1 MRRKFDDTG
10 QLSKC
15 LVLLSLFGS
24 LRTVEN
30 IILTG
35 APDSYARYPKWA
47 HSFENSLSMELKT
60 RQSDGM
66 LLYTD
71 DGGTHGNFYSLTIV
85 EGHIQL
91 DFRLGDNSNEFGQ
104 RRPVN
109 TIRIEEVR
117 IDDDKWHTLTIFQ
130 SWENVKLELDYTLVF
145 KILNQRSFVFGN
157 ILKNS
162 DVFIGGLPPNMHM
175 LPVMSSPLRR
185 YARHLAVNVRNLMYR
200 QYPQG
205 VTSPQLLESVG
216 TRTNEDDHCK
226 SKSMSSREQ
235 FGCLNEG
242 ECYSAND
249 GPHCD
254 CQFSDHDGRN
264 CEIEKSDGEL
274 TFGGD
279 EWVGYDVSMNVSA
292 AVRAKKEN
300 LTLTFKTVHGT
311 SMLFFAGD
319 EKSFL
324 HLMLQDGALISTSK
338 FDGSDARIIRMFNS
352 FPSQRYDD
360 DSWHT
365 VVLERSL
372 QMMTLTVDGRR
383 DEIRQYAPELDWIS
397 NSFAYL
403 GSIPKQ
409 NPSKEVNRVSFRG
422 CMKKVKFDVDATR
435 VLFVNLADQSYGGS
449 VVKTGGDLSYSCKN
463 PSQRSDV
470 LAFTD
475 TSSYLELPR
484 WNSLSSG
491 SLSFHFRTTF
501 PDGLILYHGVMQH
514 NATDYVAFELIDSHL
529 FLVINLGS
537 GVVRLQTTARKVNDG
552 EWHHVQLDRL
562 SRTGSVIVDAIKIDF
577 STPGVSANLI
587 IDDPIY
593 IGNVPNNSLIYPP
606 SVWSISLQKGYIG
619 CIKNIRLNGVSAKIA
634 QQFESSNS
642 TGIELGCA
650 LSNELDICEPNPCQN
665 FGKCTKNLNSFECD
679 CSNTNFE
686 GKRCEIEQTA
696 VEVDGEEPKVHV
708 LAHTKMSQAEHIQ
721 IRFRTSSTRGV
732 LFDTGANGKNDKI
745 TVFLNDSLL
754 QLFIQDASANNTFSW
769 GKSLSDNH
777 WHELQVRRLGQKL
790 LLYLDGFWSHSIYL
804 QNPVSVEIDE
814 VGVAFSVHPSAPP
827 PRDEHFKGFLS
838 KLTFNGNDYLLK
850 SKRNSALLG
859 KSSSR
864 ESKGQRNVKTRI
876 ASISFTNSTG
886 YVAFASD
893 KISSLTGAFRVQFKF
908 QTLMRSALLFFTLP
922 KHDYDQSFRLQI
934 VNGRLKYTFRIS
946 GQDFHTTSPKL
957 PYRQHLSDMRWH
969 NVLIYQDEK
978 SRDHVLLIDNS
989 TTTLSVEKVKKVESK
1004 MVGKLYFGSNPLG
1017 VSRPSNGYRGCI
1029 ASLRINENALDL
1041 YEDADSRSNVNR
1053 GCSGPI
1059 ARCVEDACANQGR
1072 CIQLWSSIRC
1082 DCSLTAHSGDRCQN
1096 PSTTVRFDGTPSAIF
1111 YEYAPNERPT
1121 STKDY
1126 FVFSFRTTQPNGVL
1140 IAIECAADQDYF
1152 TVFLNKGYLNAHY
1165 NLGNRDHKVGY
1176 HTRTLNDGFPHV
1188 IKISRNEAN
1197 MTIQVDRLPALRY
1210 RPKRATDLV
1219 LLNMQTRISIGAA
1232 FNTRHLEERRLRH
1245 RRSAEI
1251 FDSYQGEVS
1260 GVNVNGLMILDL
1272 YENGSNRIHTIGSAQ
1287 TTAVSEPASSSNSA
1301 EDDELAEI
1309 MMAHSFEENPNEA
1322 LIESLAPSCVSLEEQ
1337 QTCFID
1343 TDDSIGFFSPVL
1355 PTVAD
1360 VQASSRQ
1367 SEPSAATSSSSSSS
1381 PKMTTTTTTLPV
1393 FFLSQITD
1401 GDASD
1406 DEFDGSGDDMFGIT
1420 PATKP
1425 SAVKSTTPLAKVL
1438 TTSTSAPPPPPT
1450 SVTVLPRPY
1459 ESVREAAEQNPDYLG
1474 SSIWNQVD
1482 TLPEPMVTG
1491 PAWRTNK
1498 SVTTTASTQ
1507 TQTKTT
1513 TPKKS
1518 RKTTTT
1524 TTTATTTT
1532 TIRFQQRQSYDI
1544 DNEITALITSSLAP
1558 PPPQPTKT
1566 RSKST
1571 PHFTVYPVRPT
1582 TPMGDTIT
1590 TTMQAATVSDFP
1602 RTPLIMCSSL
1612 AVIIAIAA
1620 VVFFVFKCRQNP
1632 PNSEHYT
1639 MAMKT
1644 QSGYTAI
1651 APELSPPMNHD
1662 RSNDSCTQPL
1672 LAKPHINGN
1681 GYEPLKGAVIA
1692 NGNGGVGT
1700 GGAAT
1705 LMRNGNGNGVAKK
1718 KDFKEWYVSRS
1729 RAIQVARQL
1738 PEDQKIRKWVVL
1750 SREDRYVP
1758 RVVRNNGELQSVLS
1772 TIHGDYDRFL
1782 EIATGEIARRTATFQ
1797 PFVILLFSE
1806 TPVNQ
1811 TMSNM
1816 WRKMSLAPALHIYRI
1831 GSLQKKQ
1838 KMLSEDQETDFEKLI
1853 LCGRNQTNPFD
1864 TQSSKFSGGNEI
1876 RRAPTATSTHRP
1888 LTSTRDPFVRRLT
1901 FYDASRTL
1909 LEEKPTE
1916 KEKEKKKTTQN
1927 TKYTITR
1934 TFKKMTTRPMSTTT
1948 TRRPSTA
1955 KTNGNAKFDSK
1966 KFSPTTRSPFIL
1978 FKTAEGPEAA
1988 SRWFANPRSSSLPS
2002 CHFQTL
2008 RDVDKTHKN
2017 VFHND
2022 HYNTKTVFL
2031 SIHNKKTFSYLNC
2044 NKTARIDNK
2053 IYYHQVSS
2061 TFDASHTTKRPDSTF
2076 WHTTPSPP
2084 PPSTIDVPPE
2094 KKKEQNQEENGVEE
2108 FRTRDFKVRSRS
2120 VQFAMTE
2127 KPAVVSSTKVN
2138 VMSLFSTSA
2147 APPTTPKPIVPQSCI
2162 ADVYFLVDFSKGT
2175 GDKSQLYLD
2184 IAASAINALPI
2195 SQEAVRV
2202 GLISYSGRGRTHVR
2216 VYLDKHTD
2224 KDKLIEEMFLMER
2237 HGGTTRTAD
2246 AIRYA
2251 TQIFGG
2257 RAHPA
2262 RRNVNKV
2269 LVVFTDG
2276 YSQDNPRE
2284 AARVARA
2291 QGLQLISVAV
2301 RDKLAPPDEAQLADI
2316 GGSSMNV
2323 FISPTGRALRERII
2337 GSQCRL

>member
-10 QLSKC
+10 QYSKW
-15 LVLLSLFGS
+15 LIALLIYLLFGVVDS
-24 LRTVEN
+24 

-35 APDSYARYPKWA
+35 APDSYSRYPKWA

-185 YARHLAVNVRNLMYR
+185 YTRHLAVNVRNLMYR

-235 FGCLNEG
+235 FVCLNDG

-264 CEIEKSDGEL
+264 CEIEKNDGEL

-279 EWVGYDVSMNVSA
+279 EWVGYDVSMNISA

-311 SMLFFAGD
+311 SMLFYAGD
-319 EKSFL
+319 EKSYL
-324 HLMLQDGALISTSK
+324 HLMLQDGAIIASSK

-365 VVLERSL
+365 IVLERSL
-372 QMMTLTVDGRR
+372 QMMTLIVDGRR

-403 GSIPKQ
+403 GSIPKH

-422 CMKKVKFDVDATR
+422 CMKKVRYDVDATR

-470 LAFTD
+470 LSFSD
-475 TSSYLELPR
+475 TSSYLTLPR

-491 SLSFHFRTTF
+491 SLSFHFRTTS

-529 FLVINLGS
+529 FLIINLGS
-537 GVVRLQTTARKVNDG
+537 GVVRLQTTAMKVSDG

-587 IDDPIY
+587 IDDPIF
-593 IGNVPNNSLIYPP
+593 IGNVPNNSIVYPP
-606 SVWSISLQKGYIG
+606 SVWSITLQKGYTG

-634 QQFESSNS
+634 QQFESTNT

-665 FGKCTKNLNSFECD
+665 FGRCSRNLNSFECD

-696 VEVDGEEPKVHV
+696 VEVDGDESKVHV
-708 LAHTKMSQAEHIQ
+708 LAHTKVSQVEHIQ

-754 QLFIQDASANNTFSW
+754 NLFLQDSSSNNTFSW

-804 QNPVSVEIDE
+804 QNPISVEIDE
-814 VGVAFSVHPSAPP
+814 VGAAYSVHPSSPP

-838 KLTFNGNDYLLK
+838 KLIFNGNDYLAK
-850 SKRNSALLG
+850 TKRDSAQLS

-886 YVAFASD
+886 YVAFSSD
-893 KISSLTGAFRVQFKF
+893 KISSLAGSFRVQFKF
-908 QTLMRSALLFFTLP
+908 QTLMRSALIFFTLP

-934 VNGRLKYTFRIS
+934 MNGRLKYTYRIS
-946 GQDFHTTSPKL
+946 GQEFHTTSPKL

-969 NVLIYQDEK
+969 SVLIYQDEK
-978 SRDHVLLIDNS
+978 TNDHVLLVDNS
-989 TTTLSVEKVKKVESK
+989 TTTLIIDKMKKVESR
-1004 MVGKLYFGSNPLG
+1004 MSGKLYFGSNPLG

-1029 ASLRINENALDL
+1029 STLRINENALDL
-1041 YEDADSRSNVNR
+1041 YEDADSRMNVNR

-1059 ARCVEDACANQGR
+1059 ARCVEDACANHGR

-1096 PSTTVRFDGTPSAIF
+1096 PSTTVRFDGSPSAIF

-1121 STKDY
+1121 TSKDY

-1152 TVFLNKGYLNAHY
+1152 TIFLNKGYLNAHY
-1165 NLGNRDHKVGY
+1165 NLGSRDHTVSY
-1176 HTRTLNDGFPHV
+1176 HTRVLNDGFSHV
-1188 IKISRNEAN
+1188 IKISRNESSL
-1197 MTIQVDRLPALRY
+1197 TIQVDKLPALRY
-1210 RPKRATDLV
+1210 RPKKASDLV
-1219 LLNMQTRISIGAA
+1219 LLNMQTRISIGAS
-1232 FNTRHLEERRLRH
+1232 FNTRHLEQRRRMLRH
-1245 RRSAEI
+1245 RRNTEI

-1272 YENGSNRIHTIGSAQ
+1272 YENGSHRIHTIGAPQ
-1287 TTAVSEPASSSNSA
+1287 TTAVSEAVSNSSE
-1301 EDDELAEI
+1301 EDDELAEM
-1309 MMAHSFEENPNEA
+1309 MMAQSIEENPNEA
-1322 LIESLAPSCVSLEEQ
+1322 LIESLAPSCLSLEEQ

-1343 TDDSIGFFSPVL
+1343 TDDSTERTSSFFMKSTSSPTSHFVNYLKNPKIIHPIRSFFSPTSPITTVIRYLLFFLSPPTFSPFFNLYISIGSSSFQMVFIENLRGGTPRGTTTVSPILCLMNWNDEQCRQFKSYIPKFASNFDAPRHVPQAPSFPSYDYEGEDQEEKKKKENDHGIADRSMNDVSGETNGSVLVLKRDIPRDPFEDVSSTDNSSFFAGFFSPVL
-1355 PTVAD
+1355 PIVAD
-1360 VQASSRQ
+1360 IPSTRP
-1367 SEPSAATSSSSSSS
+1367 SETVTTRRTPS
-1381 PKMTTTTTTLPV
+1381 PKMSTIPHPITTTLPV

-1401 GDASD
+1401 GDESE
-1406 DEFDGSGDDMFGIT
+1406 DEFDGSGDDQFGGDGVGIT
-1420 PATKP
+1420 AATQP
-1425 SAVKSTTPLAKVL
+1425 SVAKSTASIPVVTKVL
-1438 TTSTSAPPPPPT
+1438 TTTTSAPSST
-1450 SVTVLPRPY
+1450 HRSTVLPRPY
-1459 ESVREAAEQNPDYLG
+1459 ASVKEAAEQNPDYLG

-1498 SVTTTASTQ
+1498 SLTTTVTTQ
-1507 TQTKTT
+1507 PTT
-1513 TPKKS
+1513 TTKKN
-1518 RKTTTT
+1518 RKTTTAAT
-1524 TTTATTTT
+1524 TTSATTTT
-1532 TIRFQQRQSYDI
+1532 RY
-1544 DNEITALITSSLAP
+1544 
-1558 PPPQPTKT
+1558 QPN
-1566 RSKST
+1566 
-1571 PHFTVYPVRPT
+1571 Y
-1582 TPMGDTIT
+1582 
-1590 TTMQAATVSDFP
+1590 
-1602 RTPLIMCSSL
+1602 
-1612 AVIIAIAA
+1612 
-1620 VVFFVFKCRQNP
+1620 
-1632 PNSEHYT
+1632 
-1639 MAMKT
+1639 
-1644 QSGYTAI
+1644 
-1651 APELSPPMNHD
+1651 
-1662 RSNDSCTQPL
+1662 
-1672 LAKPHINGN
+1672 
-1681 GYEPLKGAVIA
+1681 
-1692 NGNGGVGT
+1692 
-1700 GGAAT
+1700 
-1705 LMRNGNGNGVAKK
+1705 
-1718 KDFKEWYVSRS
+1718 
-1729 RAIQVARQL
+1729 
-1738 PEDQKIRKWVVL
+1738 
-1750 SREDRYVP
+1750 
-1758 RVVRNNGELQSVLS
+1758 GEN
-1772 TIHGDYDRFL
+1772 
-1782 EIATGEIARRTATFQ
+1782 
-1797 PFVILLFSE
+1797 SE
-1806 TPVNQ
+1806 TP
-1811 TMSNM
+1811 
-1816 WRKMSLAPALHIYRI
+1816 RLPCL
-1831 GSLQKKQ
+1831 
-1838 KMLSEDQETDFEKLI
+1838 LSELLFPLSV
-1853 LCGRNQTNPFD
+1853 RPFQTYLPVVPAAF
-1864 TQSSKFSGGNEI
+1864 
-1876 RRAPTATSTHRP
+1876 
-1888 LTSTRDPFVRRLT
+1888 LRRL
-1901 FYDASRTL
+1901 
-1909 LEEKPTE
+1909 
-1916 KEKEKKKTTQN
+1916 
-1927 TKYTITR
+1927 
-1934 TFKKMTTRPMSTTT
+1934 
-1948 TRRPSTA
+1948 
-1955 KTNGNAKFDSK
+1955 
-1966 KFSPTTRSPFIL
+1966 
-1978 FKTAEGPEAA
+1978 
-1988 SRWFANPRSSSLPS
+1988 
-2002 CHFQTL
+2002 
-2008 RDVDKTHKN
+2008 
-2017 VFHND
+2017 
-2022 HYNTKTVFL
+2022 
-2031 SIHNKKTFSYLNC
+2031 
-2044 NKTARIDNK
+2044 
-2053 IYYHQVSS
+2053 
-2061 TFDASHTTKRPDSTF
+2061 
-2076 WHTTPSPP
+2076 
-2084 PPSTIDVPPE
+2084 
-2094 KKKEQNQEENGVEE
+2094 
-2108 FRTRDFKVRSRS
+2108 
-2120 VQFAMTE
+2120 
-2127 KPAVVSSTKVN
+2127 
-2138 VMSLFSTSA
+2138 
-2147 APPTTPKPIVPQSCI
+2147 
-2162 ADVYFLVDFSKGT
+2162 
-2175 GDKSQLYLD
+2175 
-2184 IAASAINALPI
+2184 AL
-2195 SQEAVRV
+2195 
-2202 GLISYSGRGRTHVR
+2202 
-2216 VYLDKHTD
+2216 
-2224 KDKLIEEMFLMER
+2224 
-2237 HGGTTRTAD
+2237 
-2246 AIRYA
+2246 
-2251 TQIFGG
+2251 
-2257 RAHPA
+2257 
-2262 RRNVNKV
+2262 
-2269 LVVFTDG
+2269 
-2276 YSQDNPRE
+2276 
-2284 AARVARA
+2284 
-2291 QGLQLISVAV
+2291 
-2301 RDKLAPPDEAQLADI
+2301 
-2316 GGSSMNV
+2316 
-2323 FISPTGRALRERII
+2323 
-2337 GSQCRL
+2337 

>member
-10 QLSKC
+10 QYSKW
-15 LVLLSLFGS
+15 LIALLIYLLFGVVDS
-24 LRTVEN
+24 

-35 APDSYARYPKWA
+35 APDSYSRYPKWA

-185 YARHLAVNVRNLMYR
+185 YTRHLAVNVRNLMYR

-235 FGCLNEG
+235 FVCLNDG

-264 CEIEKSDGEL
+264 CEIEKNDGEL

-279 EWVGYDVSMNVSA
+279 EWVGYDVSMNISA

-311 SMLFFAGD
+311 SMLFYAGD
-319 EKSFL
+319 EKSYL
-324 HLMLQDGALISTSK
+324 HLMLQDGAIIASSK

-365 VVLERSL
+365 IVLERSL
-372 QMMTLTVDGRR
+372 QMHSEEMVAIHMTLIVDGRR

-403 GSIPKQ
+403 GSIPKH

-422 CMKKVKFDVDATR
+422 CMRKVRYDVDATR

-470 LAFTD
+470 LSFSD
-475 TSSYLELPR
+475 TSSYLTLPR

-491 SLSFHFRTTF
+491 SLSFHFRTTS

-529 FLVINLGS
+529 FLIINLGS
-537 GVVRLQTTARKVNDG
+537 GVVRLQTTAMKVSDG

-577 STPGVSANLI
+577 NTPGVSANLI
-587 IDDPIY
+587 IDDPIF
-593 IGNVPNNSLIYPP
+593 IGNVPNNSIAYPP
-606 SVWSISLQKGYIG
+606 SVWSITLQKGYTG

-634 QQFESSNS
+634 QQFESTNT
-642 TGIELGCA
+642 TGIELGCS

-665 FGKCTKNLNSFECD
+665 FGRCSRNLNSFECD

-696 VEVDGEEPKVHV
+696 VEVDGDESKVHV
-708 LAHTKMSQAEHIQ
+708 LAHTKVSQVEHIQ

-754 QLFIQDASANNTFSW
+754 NLFLQDSLTNNTFSW

-804 QNPVSVEIDE
+804 QNPISVEIDE
-814 VGVAFSVHPSAPP
+814 IGAAYSVHPSSPP

-838 KLTFNGNDYLLK
+838 KLIFNGNDYLAK
-850 SKRNSALLG
+850 TKRDSALLS
-859 KSSSR
+859 KSTSR

-886 YVAFASD
+886 YVAFSSD
-893 KISSLTGAFRVQFKF
+893 KISSLAGSFRVQFKF
-908 QTLMRSALLFFTLP
+908 QTLMRSALIFFTLP

-934 VNGRLKYTFRIS
+934 INGRLKYTYRIS
-946 GQDFHTTSPKL
+946 GQEFHTTSPKL

-969 NVLIYQDEK
+969 SVLIYQDEK
-978 SRDHVLLIDNS
+978 TNDHVLLVDNS
-989 TTTLSVEKVKKVESK
+989 TTTLIIDKMKKVESR
-1004 MVGKLYFGSNPLG
+1004 MSGKLYFGSNPLG

-1029 ASLRINENALDL
+1029 STLRINEKALDL
-1041 YEDADSRSNVNR
+1041 YEDADSRMNVNR

-1059 ARCVEDACANQGR
+1059 ARCVEDACANHGR

-1096 PSTTVRFDGTPSAIF
+1096 PSTTVRFDGSPSAIF

-1121 STKDY
+1121 TSKDY

-1152 TVFLNKGYLNAHY
+1152 TIFLNKGYLNAHY
-1165 NLGNRDHKVGY
+1165 NLGSRDHTVSY
-1176 HTRTLNDGFPHV
+1176 HTRVLNDGFPHV
-1188 IKISRNEAN
+1188 IKISRNESSL
-1197 MTIQVDRLPALRY
+1197 TIQVDKLPALRY
-1210 RPKRATDLV
+1210 RPKKASDLV
-1219 LLNMQTRISIGAA
+1219 LLNMQTRISIGAS
-1232 FNTRHLEERRLRH
+1232 FNTRHLEQRRRMLRH
-1245 RRSAEI
+1245 RRNTEI

-1260 GVNVNGLMILDL
+1260 GVNVNGLMVLDL
-1272 YENGSNRIHTIGSAQ
+1272 YENGSNRIHTIGAPQ
-1287 TTAVSEPASSSNSA
+1287 TTAVSEAVSNSSE
-1301 EDDELAEI
+1301 EDDELAEM
-1309 MMAHSFEENPNEA
+1309 MMAHSIEENPNEA
-1322 LIESLAPSCVSLEEQ
+1322 LIESLAPSCLSLEEQ

-1343 TDDSIGFFSPVL
+1343 TDDSTGFFSPVL
-1355 PTVAD
+1355 PAVAD
-1360 VQASSRQ
+1360 IPSTRP
-1367 SEPSAATSSSSSSS
+1367 SETVTTRRTPS
-1381 PKMTTTTTTLPV
+1381 PKMSTIPHPITTTLPV

-1401 GDASD
+1401 GDESE
-1406 DEFDGSGDDMFGIT
+1406 DEFDGSGDDQFGGDGVGIT
-1420 PATKP
+1420 AATQP
-1425 SAVKSTTPLAKVL
+1425 SVAKSTPSIPAVTKVL
-1438 TTSTSAPPPPPT
+1438 TTTTSAPSST
-1450 SVTVLPRPY
+1450 HRSTVLPRPY
-1459 ESVREAAEQNPDYLG
+1459 ASVKEAAEQNPDYLG

-1498 SVTTTASTQ
+1498 SLTTTVTTQ
-1507 TQTKTT
+1507 PTT
-1513 TPKKS
+1513 TTKKN
-1518 RKTTTT
+1518 RKT
-1524 TTTATTTT
+1524 TTTATTTSST
-1532 TIRFQQRQSYDI
+1532 TTTRYQPNYDI
-1544 DNEITALITSSLAP
+1544 DNEVTALITSSIAP
-1558 PPPQPTKT
+1558 QKT
-1566 RSKST
+1566 RPKST

-1590 TTMQAATVSDFP
+1590 TTMQAATVTDFP
-1602 RTPLIMCSSL
+1602 RTPLIMGSSL

-1632 PNSEHYT
+1632 PASEHYT
-1639 MAMKT
+1639 MAMKS

-1662 RSNDSCTQPL
+1662 RNNDSCTQPL

-1692 NGNGGVGT
+1692 NGNG
-1700 GGAAT
+1700 AT
-1705 LMRNGNGNGVAKK
+1705 ATMMRNGNGNGVAKK
-1718 KDFKEWYVSRS
+1718 KDFKEWYKTMSRPWPSSSLALLSLFLIILRQSLACIDVLFVIDNKTLEVSRN
-1729 RAIQVARQL
+1729 RALQVARQL
-1738 PEDQKIRKWVVL
+1738 PENQKIRKWVVL
-1750 SREDRYVP
+1750 SRNDRYVP
-1758 RVVRNNGELQSVLS
+1758 RVLRNNAELQSVLS

-1811 TMSNM
+1811 TMTKL
-1816 WRKMSLAPALHIYRI
+1816 WRSISLAPALHIYRI
-1831 GSLQKKQ
+1831 GSFQRTNR
-1838 KMLSEDQETDFEKLI
+1838 MLSEDQETDFEKLI
-1853 LCGRNQTNPFD
+1853 LCGRNRTDLFN
-1864 TQSSKFSGGNEI
+1864 TESSKFSGGNEI
-1876 RRAPTATSTHRP
+1876 RRSPTSTPHP
-1888 LTSTRDPFVRRLT
+1888 WTSTRDPFVRRLT

-1909 LEEKPTE
+1909 IEEKRKQE
-1916 KEKEKKKTTQN
+1916 QLKQQQLSQINKQF
-1927 TKYTITR
+1927 TITR
-1934 TFKKMTTRPMSTTT
+1934 TFKKMTTKSQSFTRIPTTT
-1948 TRRPSTA
+1948 SRTTKTTRNHISYTTRTPTKYDAKKFSGSYQASTRSTFVQTITRRPQY
-1955 KTNGNAKFDSK
+1955 
-1966 KFSPTTRSPFIL
+1966 TT
-1978 FKTAEGPEAA
+1978 
-1988 SRWFANPRSSSLPS
+1988 
-2002 CHFQTL
+2002 
-2008 RDVDKTHKN
+2008 
-2017 VFHND
+2017 
-2022 HYNTKTVFL
+2022 
-2031 SIHNKKTFSYLNC
+2031 SYA
-2044 NKTARIDNK
+2044 TARKPWWIT
-2053 IYYHQVSS
+2053 QVPQ
-2061 TFDASHTTKRPDSTF
+2061 TRLRPSIT
-2076 WHTTPSPP
+2076 TTPSSVPAA
-2084 PPSTIDVPPE
+2084 TIDSPL
-2094 KKKEQNQEENGVEE
+2094 KKHEGGGNEIEELNGKN
-2108 FRTRDFKVRSRS
+2108 FKVRSRS
-2120 VQFAMTE
+2120 VHFAMTE
-2127 KPAVVSSTKVN
+2127 KPPVTTAMNPMKFFTTSRTPITTAK
-2138 VMSLFSTSA
+2138 SLI
-2147 APPTTPKPIVPQSCI
+2147 PYSCT
-2162 ADVYFLVDFSKGT
+2162 ADVFFLVDLSQGT
-2175 GDKSQLYLD
+2175 GDKSQQYLD
-2184 IAASAINALPI
+2184 IAASAISSLPI

-2202 GLISYSGRGRTHVR
+2202 GLISYSGPGRTHVR
-2216 VYLDKHTD
+2216 VYLDKHND
-2224 KDKLIEEMFLMER
+2224 KEKLIEEMFLMER

-2251 TQIFGG
+2251 TKIFEGM
-2257 RAHPA
+2257 AHPA
-2262 RRNVNKV
+2262 RKNVKKV

-2276 YSQDNPRE
+2276 YSQDHPRD
-2284 AARVARA
+2284 AARGARA
-2291 QGLQLISVAV
+2291 KGLQLIAVAV
-2301 RDKLAPPDEAQLADI
+2301 KDRLAPPDEEQLAEI
-2316 GGSSMNV
+2316 GGHAKNV
-2323 FISPTGRALRERII
+2323 FISPNGRELREKII
-2337 GSQCRL
+2337 GTQCRL